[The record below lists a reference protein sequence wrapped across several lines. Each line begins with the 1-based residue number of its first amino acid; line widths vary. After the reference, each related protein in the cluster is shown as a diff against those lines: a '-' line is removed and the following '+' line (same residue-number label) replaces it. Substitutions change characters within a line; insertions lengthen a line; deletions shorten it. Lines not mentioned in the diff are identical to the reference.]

1 MRIAVIGSSSLSV
14 AVAGELL
21 ERGHD
26 LTVFPPA
33 GDKLEE
39 WGRENRVAVGELNA
53 GDLARSEAEIMVCA
67 HNTRMISADL
77 RAAVDGPCIS
87 YHPSLLPRHRGMD
100 SVRWTIEMDDPI
112 AGGTVYELD
121 DGWDTGPIV
130 VQDWCHVA
138 PDWDASDL
146 WREQLFPMG
155 IRLIST
161 AIERYQRTGELVTCE
176 QDERFATFEQSFSSV
191 ERANSTDNK
200 PGGHSL

>member
-1 MRIAVIGSSSLSV
+1 MRIALIGSSSLSV
-14 AVAGELL
+14 AVAAELL
-21 ERGHD
+21 DQGHD

-33 GDKLEE
+33 GDKLED
-39 WGRENRVAVGELNA
+39 WGRQNRVAVGELNVGDVA
-53 GDLARSEAEIMVCA
+53 GSEPEIMVCA

-130 VQDWCHVA
+130 LQDWCHVA
-138 PDWDASDL
+138 PAWDASDL

-155 IRLIST
+155 VRLIRNV
-161 AIERYQRTGELVTCE
+161 IERYQRTGELVTRE
-176 QDERFATFEQSFSSV
+176 QDERFATFEESFSSV
-191 ERANSTDNK
+191 ERSRSTGNNAAGQS
-200 PGGHSL
+200 P

>member
-1 MRIAVIGSSSLSV
+1 MRLAVIGSSSLSV
-14 AVAGELL
+14 VLAGELS
-21 ERGHD
+21 EQGHD
-26 LTVFPPA
+26 LAVFPPA
-33 GDKLEE
+33 GDKLED
-39 WGRENRVAVGELNA
+39 WGRENGVAVGELKRDELA
-53 GDLARSEAEIMVCA
+53 GREAEMMVCA

-130 VQDWCHVA
+130 LQDWCHVA

-155 IRLIST
+155 IRLISSVV
-161 AIERYQRTGELVTCE
+161 ERYERSGELVTRE
-176 QDERFATFEQSFSSV
+176 QDERFATFEESFSRRG
-191 ERANSTDNK
+191 RA
-200 PGGHSL
+200 